1 MLWNPAAF
9 VLAAQQRGTSMKRDL
24 DLVRAILLDIEARG
38 TPLDLIDPDIDGYN
52 ELEISY
58 HVMLLEDS
66 GIIRA
71 MDRTAI
77 GIFRWSAGALTW
89 RGHELVEYLRDDKL
103 WEAAKADLLAAAD
116 GGLPFDMIQERLREL
131 VSRRLD

>member
-1 MLWNPAAF
+1 
-9 VLAAQQRGTSMKRDL
+9 MKRNL
-24 DLVRAILLDIEARG
+24 DLVRAILLDVEARG
-38 TPLDLIDPDIDGYN
+38 TPLELIDPEVDGFN

-66 GIIRA
+66 GLIRA

-89 RGHELVEYLRDDKL
+89 RGHELLEYLRDDAL
-103 WEAAKADLLAAAD
+103 WQTAKSEVLVAAGD
-116 GGLPFDMIQERLREL
+116 GLPFDVLQERLREL